1 MSAPRDV
8 LLASNPPRTVR
19 LPPRPIGRGGQAAV
33 YVTEADPALAV
44 KVYYTPA
51 ADIERRLEE
60 MLLLAHPDDFLTKDG
75 AAHPELAWP
84 TAVVRDPDSHR
95 VIGYAMRRVD
105 RPEFVS
111 LGVLFNTRQRREA
124 LSEVSWRFLVGV
136 GRNLAGLVATLHER
150 GLVLGDVSHLNIVV
164 SQKGYLTFLDCD
176 SMQFV
181 APSSGERFPCLVQTP
196 EYAAPEL
203 QRSGYLDRTPESDC
217 FSLAVLLCRLL
228 LMGDHPHM
236 GVRHDAGEDDES
248 GTMDNIRDG
257 YCYLVRPEEMGL
269 PSGAFDPG
277 LLPPPILQLARR
289 TFGEGHAI
297 PSARPTAAEWLAE
310 LEVAQRTLQVCPD
323 QRLHV
328 FSGHHSECPWHA
340 RTARGLSDPFVAG
353 ARPTRPRPAATPAA
367 PPAPTSERNWSGAAI
382 ALALIVLV
390 LLIILL

>member
-1 MSAPRDV
+1 MSAPREV

-51 ADIERRLEE
+51 ADIERRLAE

-84 TAVVRDPDSHR
+84 TAVVRDLESHR

-105 RPEFVS
+105 RPEFFS

-181 APSSGERFPCLVQTP
+181 APSSGERFPCLVLTP

-203 QRSGYLDRTPESDC
+203 QRTGYMERTPESDS
-217 FSLAVLLCRLL
+217 FSLAVLLSRLL
-228 LMGDHPHM
+228 LMGDHPFM
-236 GVRHDAGEDDES
+236 GVRHDAGDDDEF

-257 YCYLVRPEEMGL
+257 YCYLVRPEEIGL

-277 LLPPPILQLARR
+277 LLPPPILQLVRR

-310 LEVAQRTLQVCPD
+310 LEVAQRTLQVCAA

-328 FSGHHSECPWHA
+328 YSGHLSACPWCA
-340 RTARGLSDPFVAG
+340 RTARGLSDPFVPG
-353 ARPTRPRPAATPAA
+353 ARPRPVPAATHAA
-367 PPAPTSERNWSGAAI
+367 PPAAKPERNWTGAAVAF
-382 ALALIVLV
+382 ALFVLFV
-390 LLIILL
+390 LIILL